1 MGTVVVKIRVSEG
14 VWKIMRAWARIFST
28 DGCFLHSVD
37 LCKMRRGPTN
47 SGDASSVEPRAW
59 KVNDGFLYM
68 KAIGMSPQSIVT
80 QNPPGPPQ
88 NDPRR
93 GWVPPGPWA
102 ILGVADSSEGFS
114 CVLTWTA
121 SPRVDRTGPFRKWV

>member
-88 NDPRR
+88 NDRR
-93 GWVPPGPWA
+93 AQQLGAPPAPGRSWVPLIA
-102 ILGVADSSEGFS
+102 QK
-114 CVLTWTA
+114 A
-121 SPRVDRTGPFRKWV
+121 SVVS